1 MTTDPECGL
10 SNGDDEPHQLELP
23 RPSAVWTKKKGV
35 AMGMTR
41 YSRGETVYI
50 ATCGEEGAATRN
62 RQVVTCSFIRLWS
75 QASAILEPCGAFEWV
90 ALFYLGLSGALML
103 IFHEN
108 LAHPALHIT
117 MHFGVFAT
125 ILVIVNVADRVGRR
139 RELSRFRIARALSWV
154 RDWYPQALFL
164 FCFEELQILVHLIEP
179 AWRDSVLIALDH
191 RLTGVYPAVWL
202 SQFSNTWINEAMQV
216 AYMTYYLFLTIL
228 GASLYRRR
236 LAHSTVSPEGDPSGA
251 EALRGF
257 WTVMTASMIAYSMG
271 YIISISFPVE
281 APFFAMRSFHLP
293 PLAGGPATSLI
304 NFIEHWGRVRGGA
317 FPSGHVTGSFV
328 ALLGAWRYRRY
339 LFWVFLPLFVAMCVS
354 TIYGRYHYIADVFA
368 GILVGAVGFILAER
382 LMTLP
387 GANPVEGCGP

>member
-1 MTTDPECGL
+1 MNHE
-10 SNGDDEPHQLELP
+10 
-23 RPSAVWTKKKGV
+23 GV

-41 YSRGETVYI
+41 YGCGEKAYI
-50 ATCGEEGAATRN
+50 AMCGGERAACN
-62 RQVVTCSFIRLWS
+62 RQIVACSFIRAWS
-75 QASAILEPCGAFEWV
+75 QGSAILEPCGAFEWV
-90 ALFYLGLSGALML
+90 ALSYLGLSGALML

-117 MHFGVFAT
+117 VHFGVFAA
-125 ILVIVNVADRVGRR
+125 ILVIVNVADRV
-139 RELSRFRIARALSWV
+139 SRGEVSHFRIARALGWV
-154 RDWYPQALFL
+154 GDWYPQAVFL
-164 FCFEELQILVHLIEP
+164 FCFEELQILVHLTDQ

-202 SQFSNTWINEAMQV
+202 TQFSNTWINETMQV

-228 GASLYRRR
+228 AASLYRRR
-236 LAHSTVSPEGDPSGA
+236 LARSVVLPAGDPSGA
-251 EALRGF
+251 EALRAF
-257 WTVMTASMIAYSMG
+257 WTVMTASMIGYSIG
-271 YIISISFPVE
+271 YMISIFFPVE
-281 APFFAMRSFHLP
+281 APFYAMRSFHLP
-293 PLAGGPATSLI
+293 PLAGGPATGLI
-304 NFIEHWGRVRGGA
+304 NFIESWGRVRGGA

-382 LMTLP
+382 LMAVP
-387 GANPVEGCGP
+387 GANPAERSRPWTPEFARDQS